1 MNCRSFSGSIK
12 QKRLGILLM
21 IGAAFL
27 VALGQLCW
35 KLSAGSYTSL
45 LLYFGFALYFAGAIL
60 MIISL
65 HFGKLSVVHPVLS
78 TSYLFGLVLSGI
90 FLDEKIAW
98 SQYLGIIVIVAG
110 VALIGAGDKE

>member
-1 MNCRSFSGSIK
+1 
-12 QKRLGILLM
+12 M

-45 LLYFGFALYFAGAIL
+45 LLYLGFALYFAGAVL

-98 SQYLGIIVIVAG
+98 SQYLGIVVIVAG

>member
-1 MNCRSFSGSIK
+1 MNGLKIKTTIK
-12 QKRLGILLM
+12 QNGLGILFM

-35 KLSAGSYTSL
+35 KMSAGSYTSL

-78 TSYLFGLVLSGI
+78 TSYLFGLVFSSI

-98 SQYLGIIVIVAG
+98 SQYLGIIVIIAG
-110 VALIGAGDKE
+110 VALIGIGDKE

>member
-1 MNCRSFSGSIK
+1 MDYRGLCNSIK
-12 QKRLGILLM
+12 QNRLGILFM
-21 IGAAFL
+21 IGAALL

-35 KLSAGSYTSL
+35 KLSAGSYTTL
-45 LLYFGFALYFAGAIL
+45 LLYFGFALYFAGAVL
-60 MIISL
+60 MVVSL

-90 FLDEKIAW
+90 FLEEKIAW

-110 VALIGAGDKE
+110 VTLIGAGDKE

>member
-1 MNCRSFSGSIK
+1 MNNKSIK
-12 QKRLGILLM
+12 ETIRPNRLGLLFM
-21 IGAAFL
+21 IAAAFL